1 MHQEQRLPVIQK
13 PKTKKRSRS
22 SKKLLLF
29 LFLFFI
35 TLLCILFFQSSLSK
49 ITSVEVEGQE
59 LLTAD
64 AVEQASGVK
73 SGDHFFAVSSYN
85 VEQQVKALQMVES
98 AKVTKHFPG
107 VIHIEVKE
115 YPRVAYQ
122 FGNANQPEAILADG
136 SVVPMSAE
144 VNFIMDKP
152 ILTGWG
158 SSADLKIQLCK
169 ALASAPAS
177 TLMDISEIKP
187 DPSTSYPDRIKM
199 YTRSQFEVVTTI
211 SYLPNKLQYLD
222 AYISN
227 LKENKVNTG
236 VLTLLEVDTHAPFD
250 VEGNKSQT
258 GKDVKSDK
266 KPPTN
271 AQSGSADSKK
281 DPGKATSGKETTRN

>member
-49 ITSVEVEGQE
+49 ITTVEVEGQE
-59 LLTAD
+59 LLTIE

-73 SGDHFFAVSSYN
+73 AGDHFFAVSSYN
-85 VEQQVKALQMVES
+85 VEQQVKALKMVES
-98 AKVTKHFPG
+98 ATVTKHFPG

-136 SVVPMSAE
+136 SVVTVSGDI
-144 VNFIMDKP
+144 NFIMDKP

-158 SSADLKIQLCK
+158 SSADLKLQLCK

-199 YTRSQFEVVTTI
+199 YTRSQFEVVTTV
-211 SYLPNKLQYLD
+211 SYLPEKLKYLD
-222 AYISN
+222 TYITN

-236 VLTLLEVDTHAPFD
+236 VLTLLEVDTHAPFEAD
-250 VEGNKSQT
+250 GNKAQN
-258 GKDVKSDK
+258 GKDGKSDK
-266 KPPTN
+266 KPSSN
-271 AQSGSADSKK
+271 SQNGSVDPKK
-281 DPGKATSGKETTRN
+281 DPGKTASGKETPKN

>member
-1 MHQEQRLPVIQK
+1 MHQEERLPVIQK
-13 PKTKKRSRS
+13 PKTKKRSKS
-22 SKKLLLF
+22 SRKLLLF

-73 SGDHFFAVSSYN
+73 AGDHFFAVSSYN

-136 SVVPMSAE
+136 SVVPMSGD

-152 ILTGWG
+152 ILSGWG
-158 SSADLKIQLCK
+158 SSADLKLRLCK

-187 DPSTSYPDRIKM
+187 DPSASYPDRIKM

-211 SYLPNKLQYLD
+211 SYLPDKLQYLD

-250 VEGNKSQT
+250 IEGNKSQNS
-258 GKDVKSDK
+258 KDVKSDK
-266 KPPTN
+266 KPPVS
-271 AQSGSADSKK
+271 AQSGSSDPKK
-281 DPGKATSGKETTRN
+281 DPGKASTGKETPRN